1 MLNKLRVIIY
11 AIYKTIQ
18 LGIIAP
24 FVSYERLDRESEK
37 LDVLIDMT
45 FKK

>member
-1 MLNKLRVIIY
+1 MRKISVIIY

-24 FVSYERLDRESEK
+24 FVTCKRLDMESEK
-37 LDVLIDMT
+37 LDVLIDIT